1 MENEEMN
8 TKLQVV
14 SEDGKL
20 VTIDVIDIFSLD
32 GEDTEY
38 IIYSIDNNIYASI
51 LFEDEET
58 YELQTIENKED
69 YAKVM
74 ARIDE
79 LIDSGE

>member
-74 ARIDE
+74 ARIEE
-79 LIDSGE
+79 LTA

>member
-1 MENEEMN
+1 MENEEIN
-8 TKLQVV
+8 TKLQVY

-20 VTIDVIDIFSLD
+20 VTIDVIDIFSLEGD
-32 GEDTEY
+32 DTQY

-58 YELQTIENKED
+58 FELQTIENKED

-74 ARIDE
+74 ARIEE
-79 LIDSGE
+79 LTA

>member
-32 GEDTEY
+32 DEDTEY

-74 ARIDE
+74 ARIEE
-79 LIDSGE
+79 LTA